1 MATSVLNTI
10 CATHITN
17 VFTVKYD
24 RGVERNMVLRA
35 WYGMSLAID
44 GEIVYHHNGKDIVS
58 DPGHLVILPM
68 GGTYHFEC
76 TKPGRFTLLNFLCT
90 DSFHHSDFL
99 RIPIK
104 NPDVFIKHHKLLEQ
118 MYSLN
123 NPDNF
128 ARLMSV
134 FYKMLS
140 MASGDVGDEVF
151 GKGDMPTVLRPAI
164 KYLEENISS
173 PELTNSVIAQNGGI
187 SEVYF
192 TKLFRQNLG
201 ISPKQYIQ
209 QVRINKAKEMLVS
222 ENLSVSEVSD
232 ACGYASLYHFCRAFR
247 QKTGYTPGEYRNE
260 FKNMGI

>member
-1 MATSVLNTI
+1 MTANILNTI
-10 CATHITN
+10 CATGLTSI
-17 VFTVKYD
+17 FTVKYD
-24 RGVERNMVLRA
+24 RGVERSMVSRA

-76 TKPGRFTLLNFLCT
+76 TKPGRFTLVNFYCT
-90 DSFHHSDFL
+90 DSFRHSDFL

-104 NPDVFIKHHKLLEQ
+104 NPDVFLKHHKILEQ

-128 ARLMSV
+128 ANLMSV

-140 MASGDVGDEVF
+140 TVSGDSADAVAN
-151 GKGDMPTVLRPAI
+151 KGDIPAVLRPSLE
-164 KYLEENISS
+164 YLKEHISD
-173 PELTNSVIAQNGGI
+173 PELTNSAIAQNGGI

-192 TKLFRQNLG
+192 TKLFRQSFG

-209 QVRINKAKEMLVS
+209 QLRINKSKGLLVS
-222 ENLSVSEVSD
+222 ENLAVSD
-232 ACGYASLYHFCRAFR
+232 ISEACGYASLYHFCRAFKR
-247 QKTGYTPGEYRNE
+247 KTGYTPGEYRNE
-260 FKNMGI
+260 YRNIGI